1 MTFYHIGENIFYC
14 AKVLIRVLS
23 RYESQL
29 EEKLENA
36 PLRKL
41 TIRLLARDFY
51 RVIVDE
57 DAG

>member
-23 RYESQL
+23 RYESQQ

-41 TIRLLARDFY
+41 TIRLLA
-51 RVIVDE
+51 IIS
-57 DAG
+57 